1 MRKNRTNAFILF
13 FAGVVALAFILST
26 SRKEP
31 AIPGPLSNSSAE
43 AACHS
48 FRRFFEAGATLV
60 RAKFGTEIVA
70 GQDDWPDVVRLM
82 ADLAEQ
88 RDLYFR
94 DVSDSKPG
102 VDTLALTVC
111 APDQPL
117 VLVNEIEWDLSN
129 ASDLPRPP
137 EVEPYIRFG
146 IYGDVPETIW
156 QPVAADLVAMLEA
169 RWPNRVR
176 FRDENSYLTDDRP
189 DFLHPKP

>member
-82 ADLAEQ
+82 GDLAEQ
-88 RDLYFR
+88 RGLYFR
-94 DVSDSKPG
+94 DASDSKPG
-102 VDTLALTVC
+102 VDTLALSAC
-111 APDQPL
+111 APGQPL
-117 VLVNEIEWDLSN
+117 VWVNEIEWDWSI
-129 ASDLPRPP
+129 ASELPRPP
-137 EVEPYIRFG
+137 EIEPYIRFG